1 MFRFKGIEFHLQSF
15 IFFSRPTKKLI
26 IPKLIKSAEKVKVT
40 PKVPPAKASN
50 GPSSAAT
57 KTDEKLVH
65 YSDSDD
71 DKVPEPLDMEIDE
84 DGAPV
89 LQLAP
94 VAKRCNEDNDAQN
107 DAKRVKSDQIEGA
120 NQNDA

>member
-1 MFRFKGIEFHLQSF
+1 MDKAKVVTKT
-15 IFFSRPTKKLI
+15 PTPVKSI
-26 IPKLIKSAEKVKVT
+26 NGPKLV
-40 PKVPPAKASN
+40 
-50 GPSSAAT
+50 SSASA
-57 KTDEKLVH
+57 KDEKLVH

-89 LQLAP
+89 LP
-94 VAKRCNEDNDAQN
+94 TTDKRCNEDSEAPQK

-120 NQNDA
+120 NKNDA